1 MEGGDV
7 RGGRRRWK
15 GGGGECWHRSD
26 NVQIYV
32 HFPHGHSIY
41 IYLLAQHTYII
52 YGTVNISVEKMLKA
66 KWALGKSCQIVL

>member
-1 MEGGDV
+1 MLGEGGGDG
-7 RGGRRRWK
+7 RGG
-15 GGGGECWHRSD
+15 E
-26 NVQIYV
+26 NVGTALIMYIYMYI